1 MARKAGQP
9 GIVLIIN
16 HLSRTLFL
24 FSMAK
29 GDADR
34 RKFLCQMGCEV
45 LGAVDRTVLTSRAAE
60 THHQA
65 GKAPA

>member
-1 MARKAGQP
+1 M
-9 GIVLIIN
+9 LIIN

-34 RKFLCQMGCEV
+34 RKFLCQVGCEV

-60 THHQA
+60 THHQTVET
-65 GKAPA
+65 PA